1 MLKQKVDSPWT
12 KNENKTTLPGW
23 NSCRDGIIRC
33 LVLLL
38 LLLLWASRIIQP
50 FLWLHL
56 LQNRIKYREST
67 QSIWPLFCA
76 GSGKPLGNDGGNGV
90 EQPGLDAD
98 GILLQTQ
105 RTSFERSSSPVRRGQ
120 DCWGNPKQA
129 RFLGSSSNPN
139 KEKEW
144 KGSPGEYIN
153 TCMIVHKHTMYRKVM
168 WLCVAGHSY
177 SSTKWKQNV

>member
-1 MLKQKVDSPWT
+1 MLRISG
-12 KNENKTTLPGW
+12 TTRLL
-23 NSCRDGIIRC
+23 SV
-33 LVLLL
+33 LVLGC
-38 LLLLWASRIIQP
+38 ITVP
-50 FLWLHL
+50 
-56 LQNRIKYREST
+56 KYPQLFSPAQST

-120 DCWGNPKQA
+120 DCWCNPKQA
-129 RFLGSSSNPN
+129 RLLGSSSNPN

-177 SSTKWKQNV
+177 SSTKWKQNL